1 MRMAWLVAGA
11 SIIVLSMATQAMAS
25 AGTVPAPEID
35 GGSIAGGLSLLAG
48 GVLLA
53 RARWRSK

>member
-1 MRMAWLVAGA
+1 MRLVWCVAGV

-25 AGTVPAPEID
+25 VVTPAPEID